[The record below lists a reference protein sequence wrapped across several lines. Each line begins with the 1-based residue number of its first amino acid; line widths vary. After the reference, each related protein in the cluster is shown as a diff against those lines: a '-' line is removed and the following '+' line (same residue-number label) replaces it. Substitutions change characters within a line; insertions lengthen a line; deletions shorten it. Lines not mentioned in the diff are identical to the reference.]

1 MRCSRRRKPRS
12 WKSDRRCASA
22 CRTQPRTPNPFRFKS
37 PTMVANPAPSE
48 AQPTTPRH
56 VAVIMDGN
64 GRWARRR
71 ALPRQAGHHAGLK
84 PVRSTVELCA
94 QSGVSALT
102 LFAFS
107 SENWR
112 RPVDEVRGLM
122 TLFVDALEREIEDLD
137 RNGIRL
143 RFIGDLDALN
153 PALRRTAEDAEART
167 RGNVRMDLLVAVA
180 YGGRWDIVQ
189 AARKLA
195 ADAAAGRLDPAA
207 FDEAKLAAV
216 LQTAGHPSV
225 DLLIRTGGEKR
236 VSNFLLWDIAYAE
249 LFFSD
254 VLWPDFTAAELRKAF
269 EFYARRQRRFGRT
282 GEQIEAVG

>member
-1 MRCSRRRKPRS
+1 M
-12 WKSDRRCASA
+12 
-22 CRTQPRTPNPFRFKS
+22 F
-37 PTMVANPAPSE
+37 ANPAPSE

-56 VAVIMDGN
+56 VAIIMDGN

-71 ALPRQAGHHAGLK
+71 ALPRQAGHRAGLK
-84 PVRSTVELCA
+84 PVRTTVEICA
-94 QSGVSALT
+94 QSGVSAVT

-112 RPVDEVRGLM
+112 RPVDEVSGLM
-122 TLFVDALEREIEDLD
+122 SLFVDALEREVEELHA
-137 RNGIRL
+137 NGIRV
-143 RFIGDLDALN
+143 RFIGDVESLN
-153 PALRRTAEDAEART
+153 PTLRRATEAAQART
-167 RGNVRMDLLVAVA
+167 CANTRLDLVVAVA

-195 ADAAAGRLDPAA
+195 AEAAAGRLDPAA
-207 FDEAKLAAV
+207 IDEAKLASA
-216 LQTAGHPSV
+216 LRTADYPSV

-236 VSNFLLWDIAYAE
+236 ISNFLLWDIAYAE

>member
-1 MRCSRRRKPRS
+1 
-12 WKSDRRCASA
+12 
-22 CRTQPRTPNPFRFKS
+22 
-37 PTMVANPAPSE
+37 MVANPATPE
-48 AQPTTPRH
+48 AQITTPRH

-71 ALPRQAGHHAGLK
+71 ALPRHAGHRAGIK
-84 PVRSTVELCA
+84 PVRATVELCA

-122 TLFVDALEREIEDLD
+122 SLFVDALEREVEELD
-137 RNGIRL
+137 ANGIRV
-143 RFIGDLDALN
+143 RFIGEVDALS
-153 PALRRTAEDAEART
+153 PTLRRATEAAEART
-167 RGNVRMDLLVAVA
+167 EKNSRMDLLVAVA
-180 YGGRWDIVQ
+180 YGGRWDLVQ

-195 ADAAAGRLDPAA
+195 AEAAAGRLDPAA
-207 FDEAKLAAV
+207 IDEAKVASA
-216 LQTAGHPSV
+216 LQTAGYPSV

-249 LFFSD
+249 LYFSD
-254 VLWPDFTAAELRKAF
+254 VLWPDFTAAELKKAF

>member
-1 MRCSRRRKPRS
+1 
-12 WKSDRRCASA
+12 
-22 CRTQPRTPNPFRFKS
+22 
-37 PTMVANPAPSE
+37 MVANPAPSE

-56 VAVIMDGN
+56 VAIIMDGN

-71 ALPRQAGHHAGLK
+71 ALPRQAGHRAGLK
-84 PVRSTVELCA
+84 PVRTTVEICA

-122 TLFVDALEREIEDLD
+122 SLFVDALEREVEELD
-137 RNGIRL
+137 ANGIRV
-143 RFIGDLDALN
+143 RFIGDVESLN
-153 PALRRTAEDAEART
+153 PTLRSAAEAAQART
-167 RGNVRMDLLVAVA
+167 CANKRLDLVVAVA

-195 ADAAAGRLDPAA
+195 ADAVAGRLDPAA
-207 FDEAKLAAV
+207 IDEAKLTSM
-216 LQTAGHPSV
+216 LQTAGYPSV

>member
-1 MRCSRRRKPRS
+1 
-12 WKSDRRCASA
+12 
-22 CRTQPRTPNPFRFKS
+22 
-37 PTMVANPAPSE
+37 MVANPATPE
-48 AQPTTPRH
+48 AQLTTPRH

-71 ALPRQAGHHAGLK
+71 ALPRQAGHRAGIK
-84 PVRSTVELCA
+84 PVRATVELCA

-122 TLFVDALEREIEDLD
+122 SLFVDALEREVEELD
-137 RNGIRL
+137 ANGIRV
-143 RFIGDLDALN
+143 RFIGELDALS
-153 PALRRTAEDAEART
+153 PTLRRATEAAAART
-167 RGNVRMDLLVAVA
+167 EKNSRMDLLVAVA
-180 YGGRWDIVQ
+180 YGGRWDVVQ

-195 ADAAAGRLDPAA
+195 AEAAAGRLDPASI
-207 FDEAKLAAV
+207 DEAMIASA
-216 LQTAGHPSV
+216 LQTAGYPSV

-249 LFFSD
+249 LYFSD
-254 VLWPDFTAAELRKAF
+254 VLWPDFTTAELRKAF

-282 GEQIEAVG
+282 GEQVEAVG